1 MGGTRA
7 AWFIGASMKID
18 FTTILYIGVLFFLA
32 VWFCKIVVKRARESF
47 ARDNND
53 IDSVKA
59 ALHALNIKTNA
70 LQIEFDVLKTE
81 MIALK
86 IKTQPAKYAQNS
98 PTPMLNDAHAIVE
111 DTWTRDTRVSEAS
124 IAPMMP
130 PSAFDDI
137 WPRDVVGKEF
147 VEGDAITGR
156 KKKSVRLRVEGNA
169 INDNEIVMSSRS
181 K

>member
-1 MGGTRA
+1 M
-7 AWFIGASMKID
+7 F
-18 FTTILYIGVLFFLA
+18 VVA
-32 VWFCKIVVKRARESF
+32 VWFCKIVVERARNAF
-47 ARDNND
+47 ARNNDD
-53 IDSVKA
+53 IDSVKT
-59 ALHALNIKTNA
+59 ALHALNTKTNA

-98 PTPMLNDAHAIVE
+98 STPILKDAHANVE

-147 VEGDAITGR
+147 VEGDAIAGR

-169 INDNEIVMSSRS
+169 INDNEIVLSSHS